1 MKPDSGKRSL
11 SLSSGLFLI
20 VATLFM
26 SFAMLFIFFQY
37 QREKK
42 YRIEILN
49 SQLQNSNRDIR
60 DLWIADTAALSRYRE
75 RLKNEDIRVTVLD
88 MNGNVL
94 SDSRAADGQ
103 QMDNHLDRKEVIR
116 AISDGSGYDI
126 KRASKTFG
134 GKWFYSATAF
144 PGDNLIVR
152 TSHIYDVS
160 LAAMLSSDNGY
171 LLMALAMSV
180 LLLFIYYLYMRKL
193 KMNIRQLSIFADMAE
208 KNLDIGNAD
217 IRFTDDELG
226 EISRDIVHLYARLQN
241 SEDDKTRLKRQL
253 TQNIAHELKTPV
265 SSISG
270 YLETILESPDMD
282 RQTEK
287 EFLKRCYAQSGR
299 LSHLITDITMLSKI
313 EEASASFTLENID
326 ISRLLE
332 TIRKDTELQLSA
344 RKMTFLI
351 LVQPGTVVHGN
362 QMLLYSIF
370 RNLTDNAIA
379 YAGENTT
386 VTVQCLKDDRKF
398 WYFSFADNGA
408 GVPKEHLPHLFERFY
423 RVDKGRSRKLG
434 GTGLGLAIVKNAV
447 ILHGGRISADIA
459 RTGGLEFRF
468 SLPKQ

>member
-1 MKPDSGKRSL
+1 MKSDSGKRSL

-75 RLKNEDIRVTVLD
+75 RLKNEGIRVTVLD
-88 MNGNVL
+88 MDGNVL
-94 SDSRAADGQ
+94 SDSRASASQ

-287 EFLKRCYAQSGR
+287 EFLERCYAQSGR
-299 LSHLITDITMLSKI
+299 LSHLISDITMLSKI
-313 EEASASFTLENID
+313 EEASASFTSEDID
-326 ISRLLE
+326 IAILLE
-332 TIRKDTELQLSA
+332 TIRKDTELQLEA

-398 WYFSFADNGA
+398 WHFSFADNGA

-459 RTGGLEFRF
+459 RTGGLEFKF